1 MFIEQF
7 GDLFERLASYAPW
20 AIAIELLLIWV
31 VIYAVV
37 RFLQGTRAA
46 GAIRILIVS
55 LIVFTVAMR
64 ALGAQELLPRLDYL
78 YERTLA
84 LLAIALIVV
93 FQPELR
99 RAILKLGD
107 TQLRG
112 SGAEGVARVA
122 AEVAEACGYLAKN
135 NFGAILAIE
144 RSSTL
149 ANLAE
154 AGTRL
159 DATLTSRLIQTI
171 FWPGSALHDLAVIVR
186 SGRVAAAGVQLPL
199 ADPEDMPSPQ
209 LGSRHRAAVGLSK
222 ETDAIV
228 VVVSEETGL
237 MRIAERGRL
246 SQSYEREELERQ
258 LRLRLGDRG
267 PTEPTGEPA
276 GEDPGED
283 DSGLSDEGIED
294 GPRSDDAGERRDVA

>member
-1 MFIEQF
+1 MVAPGARMFIEQF

-122 AEVAEACGYLAKN
+122 HPARGRHVGSLM
-135 NFGAILAIE
+135 
-144 RSSTL
+144 RSSARRPRTV
-149 ANLAE
+149 
-154 AGTRL
+154 
-159 DATLTSRLIQTI
+159 D
-171 FWPGSALHDLAVIVR
+171 R
-186 SGRVAAAGVQLPL
+186 SVGRA
-199 ADPEDMPSPQ
+199 
-209 LGSRHRAAVGLSK
+209 
-222 ETDAIV
+222 
-228 VVVSEETGL
+228 
-237 MRIAERGRL
+237 
-246 SQSYEREELERQ
+246 
-258 LRLRLGDRG
+258 
-267 PTEPTGEPA
+267 
-276 GEDPGED
+276 
-283 DSGLSDEGIED
+283 
-294 GPRSDDAGERRDVA
+294 